1 MRVYNKTT
9 PRKKRSELTMRELR
23 DLERREEAERQEW
36 DRENE
41 ARIHS
46 IDTRTEIQQTII
58 DNIERDIHICKHKI
72 DDMKEDYRDYER
84 SSTFV
89 DYLEELY
96 GELGMLTS
104 KRDVMKH
111 FGFNEP
117 LQTNTS
123 HRNPSWVVSEVN
135 SDPNFTVGYEDD
147 GTMSLSTEYNPFAE
161 ALVSGVL
168 GDDEGAMKMTP
179 IDYDSQLD
187 RLNKD
192 L

>member
-1 MRVYNKTT
+1 MKNEEREMK
-9 PRKKRSELTMRELR
+9 ELNTELKHEYKE
-23 DLERREEAERQEW
+23 LKEGIFRRMGIHNTLITDIES
-36 DRENE
+36 DI
-41 ARIHS
+41 RIV
-46 IDTRTEIQQTII
+46 E
-58 DNIERDIHICKHKI
+58 HKI
-72 DDMKEDYRDYER
+72 ECMKDEYRQYDDECDFTDRLMA
-84 SSTFV
+84 
-89 DYLEELY
+89 LY
-96 GELGMLTS
+96 GELGGLTS
-104 KRDVMKH
+104 KRDAMKQ
-111 FGFNEP
+111 FPFYKP
-117 LQTNTS
+117 
-123 HRNPSWVVSEVN
+123 NPTWVFSETN